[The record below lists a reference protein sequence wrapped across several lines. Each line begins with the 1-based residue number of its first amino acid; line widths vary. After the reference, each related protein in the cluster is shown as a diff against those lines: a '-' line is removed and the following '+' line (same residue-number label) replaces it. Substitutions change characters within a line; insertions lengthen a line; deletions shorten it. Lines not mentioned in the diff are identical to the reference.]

1 MGTLIAGLL
10 IKDERFNL
18 YSSHDAGNQIQT
30 CRPSDMVVDFSSPS
44 GFERVLAVSSECGA
58 SLFSGTTGITAAQKD
73 RLKEAAEKIPV
84 FYSPNMSV
92 GINLIKKTLKEN
104 SEILKSFDIEI
115 VEAHHKGKKDSPSG
129 TALLLA
135 EASGTALE
143 KIHAIRAA
151 DIPGDH
157 WIYLARN
164 GELIEF
170 HHRAVSREVFVR
182 GAIDAIL
189 WFAGQKPG
197 LYSMEDFLAAASL

>member
-1 MGTLIAGLL
+1 MGVLLAGILRN
-10 IKDERFNL
+10 DERFSL
-18 YSSHDAGNQIQT
+18 CSAHDAGNQIKI
-30 CRPSDMVVDFSSPS
+30 CRPGEMVVDFSSPA
-44 GFERVLAVSSECGA
+44 GFERALKVSCECGN
-58 SLFSGTTGITAAQKD
+58 SFFSGTTGITVAQKD
-73 RLKEAAEKIPV
+73 KMKEAAEKIPL

-104 SEILKSFDIEI
+104 FEILKSFDIEI
-115 VEAHHKGKKDSPSG
+115 VEAHHKEKKDSPSG

-135 EASGTALE
+135 EASGTARE

-170 HHRAVSREVFVR
+170 HHRAVSREVFAR

-189 WFAGQKPG
+189 WFAGQKAG